1 MMLKKIMKDK
11 NIDVH
16 QMASDLDVSSTHIIN
31 LIAERYGPSW
41 KLFKKIREVYNIPLG
56 GE

>member
-31 LIAERYGPSW
+31 LIAERYGPSL
-41 KLFKKIREVYNIPLG
+41 KLLKKIREVYKIPLG

>member
-1 MMLKKIMKDK
+1 MNLKKIMKDK
-11 NIDVH
+11 KIDVY

-31 LIAERYGPSW
+31 LVAKRYSPSL
-41 KLFKKIREVYNIPLG
+41 KLLKKIREVYNIPLG

>member
-1 MMLKKIMKDK
+1 MNLKKIMEDK
-11 NIDVH
+11 KIDVH

-31 LIAERYGPSW
+31 LVANRYNPSL
-41 KLFKKIREVYNIPLG
+41 KLLKKIREVYNIPLG

>member
-1 MMLKKIMKDK
+1 MKDK
-11 NIDVH
+11 KIDVH

-31 LIAERYGPSW
+31 LIEKRYSPSL
-41 KLFKKIREVYNIPLG
+41 KLLTKIRKVYDIPLG

>member
-1 MMLKKIMKDK
+1 MLLKKIMKDK

-31 LIAERYGPSW
+31 LIAKRYGPSL
-41 KLFKKIREVYNIPLG
+41 KLLKKIRKIYDVPLG
-56 GE
+56 

>member
-1 MMLKKIMKDK
+1 MNLKKIMKDK
-11 NIDVH
+11 KIDVH

-31 LIAERYGPSW
+31 LIEKRYSPSL
-41 KLFKKIREVYNIPLG
+41 KLLTKIRKVYDIPLG